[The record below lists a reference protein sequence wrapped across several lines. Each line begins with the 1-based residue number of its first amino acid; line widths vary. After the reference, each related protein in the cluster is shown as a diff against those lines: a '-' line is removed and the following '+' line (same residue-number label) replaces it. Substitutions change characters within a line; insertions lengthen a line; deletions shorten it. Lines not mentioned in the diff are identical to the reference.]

1 MRHDLL
7 PLRLVLG
14 DGAMFLFHLYIQ
26 HANPSA
32 VYKLQLRNKLEHMVG
47 LFVRQPI
54 QKTIYR
60 LISIVDDAIRFNI
73 NVDYELSVKATVNTL
88 VHEQPSCS
96 REWPR
101 SELEGFRSSKM
112 GPRRSTVLEGLI
124 NPSLRHRKSAA
135 RIRNPP
141 NTSPRVSR
149 EGHKRST
156 NGGWST
162 CSNHDR
168 RRCAGAVGAASLQTK
183 IIPRRRPIAECT
195 VVHS

>member
-1 MRHDLL
+1 MTLQCTTTK
-7 PLRLVLG
+7 
-14 DGAMFLFHLYIQ
+14 FLDSDAF
-26 HANPSA
+26 
-32 VYKLQLRNKLEHMVG
+32 KLSGVHPRRPIPKSCCN
-47 LFVRQPI
+47 QP
-54 QKTIYR
+54 
-60 LISIVDDAIRFNI
+60 A
-73 NVDYELSVKATVNTL
+73 ATVSG
-88 VHEQPSCS
+88 HEQPSCS

-101 SELEGFRSSKM
+101 SELEGFCSSKTGRQCAV
-112 GPRRSTVLEGLI
+112 GPRRSAVLEGLI

-135 RIRNPP
+135 HIRNPP

-149 EGHKRST
+149 EGHKSSA

-195 VVHS
+195 VGCSCGRQQGELHHGHHCVLIVLLLKLMRAG